1 MEMKA
6 LVNYTSGVIILSD
19 SFNTAIFKQSFMRV
33 FTKDMDGQLNMGFNA
48 TLEVQVIFFYAYI
61 DVVFVY
67 FGCLENF

>member
-1 MEMKA
+1 MKA